1 MALAV
6 FAPVVPGSQTPF
18 GPGSGLPAGASTT
31 APAQRG
37 GTADDS
43 THEAGAEDS
52 RFDRAL
58 PPRDPARP
66 PGAVPDRAAPLPEV
80 RASGAGQ
87 QRVTPTVT
95 RGRDLPA
102 IDANATERAGDRT
115 EDTQTFDNPDGTRTL
130 RLHTGQAN
138 VRQPDGSWQP
148 VDLAL
153 TPDGDRVRPRTT
165 PVEVSFSTSARA
177 RDLVR
182 VAFDADHHLTYGM
195 RDAVDARGEVSGG
208 AITYRAVRPATD
220 LRLTATR
227 TGLKEDLVLASTAAP
242 TSYSFA
248 LSTRALQPR
257 LGAAGDVELVDGDK
271 IVAVIPAGF
280 MDDAAGVRSTGV
292 RYALDRSG
300 DEWTLRVDLD
310 QDWLRAPE
318 RVFPVTVDPSAG
330 TYNTDLDDTYVRS
343 NQAGQPS
350 AIALEV
356 GRVQGQPASRAY
368 LHFSGAQNKLR
379 NMFVLGAS
387 LAVDNIYSP
396 NCTPRPVT
404 VFEVTQP
411 WGGTMSWPGAP
422 VGQAL
427 SSKSFAHGGPAGSA
441 CAAPA
446 WEGLPLDAWLM
457 TRWTHGAAL
466 GHGLS
471 LRASDETDV
480 NGKRFAS
487 ANSNNNNSPYLD
499 VRYSPEGA
507 SFDVSGVTLPTN
519 SRAGSLQATAVN
531 LGSSTW
537 TPGGGT
543 RFGYIVKQGDTFV
556 RTPTFAPPHDVGP
569 MGTAAF
575 DVPIDPLAPGDYQLY
590 LTMFTPAGQDF
601 FVAHGVPYGRV
612 DLTVH
617 NTPPTS
623 NYQQPGSGA
632 VVESVTPTLFAEG
645 VDDDNWP
652 ARGLTYKFLVC
663 TDEALTTGCQES
675 GWTAQS
681 WTPAPLRWAET
692 YYWAVKVY
700 DTVDPTPGWVGPLVL
715 TTRVPQP
722 QITSHL
728 AGDPDGALAPG
739 LDPNIGNYSTA
750 VTDAAVAT
758 AGPDLTI
765 TRTYNS
771 LDPRRDTAF
780 GVGWASRLDMR
791 LEQDAD
797 RSGNVVVT
805 YPSGRQVRFGRNSDG
820 TFGSPLGD
828 STELVHDTASGF
840 YALRD
845 STGGQWRFDV
855 LGRLRAIV
863 DPAGL
868 VEDLHYDTN
877 DHVTTITSGVSR
889 RELTMTW
896 VGGHVTTVTT
906 QPPAAGASPL
916 VWTYEYVGD
925 RLTKACVPG
934 VGPNCTT
941 YEHTSASHYPSSVLD
956 DEPRTYWRLGE
967 TDGDTFANATA
978 RRPGEHAATPHGVIL
993 GTDGALGGTT
1003 DKAATFDGNS
1013 SYVTLPDD
1021 LTKGTMSL
1029 AVELWFKTTAHG
1041 TLISYADQP
1050 FPTGTPTRS
1059 TPILYVGT
1067 DGLLYGG
1074 FSLRDSGGPR
1084 QVVSSQQVA
1093 DGQWHHAVLSAAI
1106 DTQVLYLDGRDI
1118 GTLAGLV
1125 DPKQQ
1130 GKLTLGAG
1138 VAKDWPATNGGNFH
1152 FNGSLDEVA
1161 LYGRPLGAL
1170 AARQHFDAR
1179 ASIDV
1184 LTAITLPQDAR
1195 QFARVTYDDVNDR
1208 VKTLVDH
1215 HGRTWSTD
1223 TPVVLDSTR
1232 TAVLRG
1238 PANHG
1243 DWTHTFD
1250 VDNGGRQTGRLHRG
1264 AWRKYEYNTAGFR
1277 SAVVDEGNRRTEETT
1292 DERGNVLSRRT
1303 CRAPGSCN
1311 TTYFTYV
1318 RSTDPLDPRRDKVE
1332 STSDARS
1339 SGPEDTAFRVTFAY
1353 DEDGRPTRITRPR
1366 PDGVATAP
1374 VETRTYS
1381 TGTEPSADGRTVPA
1395 GLLLRSTGARNQVT
1409 AYAYLANGD
1418 LAEVTG
1424 PTGLRVRYTY
1434 DALGRRTSVTKAN
1447 AGGVAFG
1454 TTTYEYTPRSQLA
1467 KTTEPTITN
1476 PVTGAKHAKV
1486 TSYEYDGNGN
1496 LVKTAVADALPAAQG
1511 GDAARST
1518 TTAYDEHDRLVST
1531 RFPDGGEEKRAYLDN
1546 GLTQVVTDVNG
1557 TAWASQFDERGLLL
1571 SRTTTG
1577 AGVDPEDPGA
1587 AGLLVESHVY
1597 DPSGLLQTSY
1607 DAAGRRTEY
1616 RYYDDGLPASVVRKG
1631 YTRPD
1636 GSVGDVTLE
1645 ERFYDPAG
1653 NLTQLVAAGGRKTVQ
1668 TFDAAGFVTTAT
1680 VDPEGLKRS
1689 TTYRRDADGNP
1700 VRVEYR
1706 GAADPNRVE
1715 TSAYDYDPAGLVT
1728 REDAF
1733 LDATTAF
1740 STHYDRDER
1749 GLVLATTDRRQIT
1762 TSYAYDANGMPVS
1775 TTYPPTEAWVAGT
1788 RTAGF
1793 ARTEVVGR
1801 NAFGE
1806 PTHSK
1811 DGSGAVTTFERDLM
1825 GLATTTTVPDYTPPD
1840 GTPIR
1845 AAARSEY
1852 DHAGRLIR
1860 MTDPLDRVTSYEY
1873 DPYGRVLSVTL
1884 PQVGTVPSV
1893 ERTTYDRVGQVLS
1906 QTDPAGGQTRSTYD
1920 ELGRQVTSTQVDRSS
1935 GTTLYYTTT
1944 IRHDLA
1950 GNPVAV
1956 TNPVQA
1962 TETAAFDATG
1972 AVLSKT
1978 DPTNRTVGYGYD
1990 NAGRLATATDT
2001 AGVVTV
2007 HTYDLLGRKTR
2018 SAQLVGGVEQRATSF
2033 RHDAAGNLVEETT
2046 PQGRV
2051 RGFVHD
2057 ELNRVVRQVERVDA
2071 TRSITTSTGY
2081 DKVGNRS
2088 RFVDGNGNATDY
2100 THTPFGAPESVV
2112 EPPTT
2117 AHPNPADRTWT
2128 TVYDAAGQA
2137 VRLVKP
2143 GGVTVEREYD
2153 AQGRVTVERGVGA
2166 EAVTTDRT
2174 FTYDLANRV
2183 IRAGSPS
2190 GDSGYRYDERGNLVQ
2205 SFGAAGSATYTYNGD
2220 NTVATRED
2228 ASGKAA
2234 FGYDKA
2240 GRLASTVD
2248 ALSGRTVDHRYD
2260 AAGRLALVSDRS
2272 VSSWTSRQLAYDA
2285 LGRPATDQVLQYV
2298 DSGLPPRVLIGTRY
2312 GHDLDD
2318 KLVSKTVTDT
2328 STEESNEYGYDGAGR
2343 LTSWK
2348 DDTGTTTPYRW
2359 DDAGNRT
2366 GVGAAT
2372 FSYDQR
2378 NRLQSGEGKTYSYS
2392 ARGTL
2397 ASTVVDGQSKAS
2409 AFDAFDRLV
2418 SDGAVRYA
2426 YDSLD
2431 RVVGKGSARFQYA
2444 GLSNEAVADGTRLVS
2459 RLPDGRP
2466 FSDKQAS
2473 ATTKGKMLFTDR
2485 HGDVIGRYL
2494 GASVDGLRAFDPFGE
2509 VTRSSGD
2516 TSSLG
2521 YQGDW
2526 TDGDTGA
2533 VNMTARW
2540 YSPGTGSFLSR
2551 DDWTIP
2557 PAPSSAANRYQY
2569 GNNDPVDN
2577 ADPSGHCPPCLA
2589 AIIAAAGGI
2598 TAGEA
2603 ITGAGVLV
2611 GGAVAVHLADQAVDN
2626 IDSMSRTGTS
2636 TTTMPRTGSPSRP
2649 MRVDCAR
2656 GARCYDTV
2664 GGPRPPGTSNP
2675 PGSTTGRP
2683 PAPRPPAPPP
2693 PPPWVTN
2700 ALIPLARAAAGEM
2713 ARQVLDP
2720 TVPVNPA
2727 FDKIRRRIDEVVDEN
2742 TVITKDG
2749 FTHVADATQASTTYD
2764 EREDEKKCLNGDMPS
2779 TIWYGPLVDG
2789 HASGA
2794 VACLTGLRGAK
2805 RTNLPD
2811 PPGFSCENP
2820 LATARGHLIAN
2831 CLGGEDILVNL
2842 VAINQDATNNSQ
2854 MWHGVEK
2861 QVANRLEELD
2871 ETIYYQVIP
2880 NFPEDPATVEK
2891 FGKGVPESISIHSV
2905 GNKGFACKVVIH
2917 NVAAKPAD
2925 FTGCRQGVVEVP

>member
-1 MALAV
+1 MLAV
-6 FAPVVPGSQTPF
+6 VAPVVPGSQTPF
-18 GPGSGLPAGASTT
+18 GPGRGLPPGASTT
-31 APAQRG
+31 APEQRG

-43 THEAGAEDS
+43 THDASAQDS
-52 RFDRAL
+52 RFGREL
-58 PPRDPARP
+58 PPRDQARP
-66 PGAVPDRAAPLPEV
+66 AGAVPDQAAPLPEV
-80 RASGAGQ
+80 RAFTAGQ
-87 QRVTPTVT
+87 QRVTPAVT
-95 RGRDLPA
+95 GARDVPA
-102 IDANATERAGDRT
+102 IDANAVERTGDRT
-115 EDTQTFDNPDGTRTL
+115 EDSQTFDNPDGTRTL

-138 VRQPDGSWQP
+138 VRQADGSWQP
-148 VDLAL
+148 VDLTLA
-153 TPDGDRVRPRTT
+153 PDGDRVRPGTT
-165 PVEVSFSTSARA
+165 PVEVSFATSAQA

-182 VAFDADHHLTYGM
+182 VEFDADHHLTYGL
-195 RDAVDARGEVSGG
+195 RDAAASRGEVSGS
-208 AITYRAVRPATD
+208 AITYRAVLPATD

-227 TGLKEDLVLASTAAP
+227 TGLKEDLVLASAAAP
-242 TSYSFA
+242 TSYSFT

-257 LGAAGDVELVDGDK
+257 LGAAGDVELVDGDEV
-271 IVAVIPAGF
+271 VAVIPAGF

-300 DEWTLRVDLD
+300 DAWTLRVDLD
-310 QDWLRAPE
+310 QAWLRAPE

-330 TYNTDLDDTYVRS
+330 RFTTDLDDTYVRS
-343 NQAGQPS
+343 NQASRPS
-350 AIALEV
+350 AIDLEV

-368 LHFSGAQNKLR
+368 LRFGAAQNSLR
-379 NMFVLGAS
+379 NTFVLSAS

-396 NCTPRPVT
+396 NCTPRSVT

-411 WGGTMSWPGAP
+411 WNGTTPWPGAA

-441 CAAPA
+441 CAAPG

-466 GHGLS
+466 AHGLS

-487 ANSNNNNSPYLD
+487 ANSANPPYLD

-507 SFDVSGVTLPTN
+507 SFEVSGVTLPTN

-543 RFGYIVKQGDTFV
+543 RFGYIVKQGDTFI
-556 RTPTFAPPHDVGP
+556 RTPTFAPPHDVPP
-569 MGTAAF
+569 MGSAAF

-590 LTMFTPAGQDF
+590 LTMFTPGGHDY

-617 NTPPTS
+617 NTPPSS
-623 NYQQPGSGA
+623 NYQQPGSGS

-663 TDEALTTGCQES
+663 TDEALTAGCQES

-681 WTPAPLRWAET
+681 WTPEPLKWAET
-692 YYWAVKVY
+692 YFWAVKVY
-700 DTVDPTPGWVGPLVL
+700 DTVDATPFWIGPLVL

-728 AGDPDGALAPG
+728 AGNPDGALAPG
-739 LDPNIGNYSTA
+739 LDPNIGNYSTT

-791 LEQDAD
+791 LEQDDD

-805 YPSGRQVRFGRNSDG
+805 YPSGRQIRFGRNSDG

-828 STELVHDTASGF
+828 SAELVHDTASG
-840 YALRD
+840 YYTLRD

-868 VEDLHYDTN
+868 VEDLHYDAN
-877 DHVTTITSGVSR
+877 DHVTRIASAVSG

-896 VGGHVTTVTT
+896 VGGHVTAVTT
-906 QPPAAGASPL
+906 QPPATGAAPL

-941 YEHTSASHYPSSVLD
+941 YGHTAASHYPSSVLD
-956 DEPRTYWRLGE
+956 DKPRTYWRLGE
-967 TDGDTFANATA
+967 TEGDTFANATA

-993 GTDGALGGTT
+993 GTGGALGGTG
-1003 DKAATFDGNS
+1003 DAAASFDGNS

-1050 FPTGTPTRS
+1050 FPSGTPTRS

-1074 FSLRDSGGPR
+1074 FSLRDTGGPR
-1084 QVVSSQQVA
+1084 QVVSTRPVA

-1106 DTQVLYLDGRDI
+1106 DTQVLYLDGRAE
-1118 GTLAGLV
+1118 GTLSGLV

-1138 VAKDWPATNGGNFH
+1138 VAKDWPATNGANFH
-1152 FNGSLDEVA
+1152 FDGSIDEVA

-1184 LTAITLPQDAR
+1184 LTSITLPQDDR
-1195 QFARVTYDDVNDR
+1195 QFARITYDDVNDR

-1223 TPVVLDSTR
+1223 TPVVLDATR

-1264 AWRKYEYNTAGFR
+1264 VWRKYEYNTAGFR
-1277 SAVVDEGNRRTEETT
+1277 SAVVDESDRRTEETT
-1292 DERGNVLSRRT
+1292 DERGNVLSRKT

-1339 SGPEDTAFRVTFAY
+1339 SGPEDTTYRMTFAY
-1353 DEDGRPTRITRPR
+1353 DEDGRPTRTTRPK
-1366 PDGVATAP
+1366 PEGAATAP
-1374 VETRTYS
+1374 VETHTYS
-1381 TGTEPSADGRTVPA
+1381 TGVEPSADGRTVPA
-1395 GLLLRSTGARNQVT
+1395 GLLLTSTGARNQVT
-1409 AYAYLANGD
+1409 SYSYFANGD
-1418 LAEVTG
+1418 LAQVTG
-1424 PTGLRVRYTY
+1424 PTGLRVRHTY
-1434 DALGRRTSVTKAN
+1434 DALGRRTAITRAN

-1467 KTTEPTITN
+1467 KTTEPTTTN

-1496 LVKTAVADALPAAQG
+1496 LVKTVVADALPVDQG
-1511 GDAARST
+1511 GAAARST
-1518 TTAYDEHDRLVST
+1518 TMAYDAHDRLVST
-1531 RFPDGGEEKRAYLDN
+1531 RFPDGGEETRAYLDH

-1577 AGVDPEDPGA
+1577 AGVDPEDPA
-1587 AGLLVESHVY
+1587 ATGLLVESHVY
-1597 DPSGLLQTSY
+1597 DPSGLRQTSY

-1616 RYYDDGLPASVVRKG
+1616 RYYDDGLPASVVRKDHS
-1631 YTRPD
+1631 RPD
-1636 GSVGDVTLE
+1636 GSVVDVTLE

-1653 NLTQLVAAGGRKTVQ
+1653 NLTQVVGAGGRKTVQ
-1668 TFDAAGFVTTAT
+1668 AFDAAGFVTTAT
-1680 VDPEGLKRS
+1680 VDPEGLQRS

-1700 VRVEYR
+1700 VRVESR

-1715 TSAYDYDPAGLVT
+1715 VAAYEYDAAGLVT
-1728 REDAF
+1728 REDAV
-1733 LDATTAF
+1733 LDATTTF

-1749 GLVLATTDRRQIT
+1749 GLVLAATDRRQIT
-1762 TSYAYDANGMPVS
+1762 TSYDYDPNGLPV
-1775 TTYPPTEAWVAGT
+1775 TTTHPPTEVWVAGV
-1788 RTAGF
+1788 RTTGF

-1806 PTHSK
+1806 PTHVK
-1811 DGSGAVTTFERDLM
+1811 DGNGGVTTYDRDLM
-1825 GLATTTTVPDYTPPD
+1825 GRATTTTVPEYTPPG
-1840 GTPIR
+1840 GTPVR

-1852 DHAGRLIR
+1852 DHAGRLTR

-1873 DPYGRVLSVTL
+1873 DPYGRVLAVTL
-1884 PQVGTVPSV
+1884 PQVGTAPSV

-1906 QTDPAGGQTRSTYD
+1906 RTDPAGGQTRFTYD
-1920 ELGRQVTSTQVDRSS
+1920 DLGRQVTSTQVDRSS
-1935 GTTLYYTTT
+1935 GTALYYTTT
-1944 IRHDLA
+1944 VRYDPA

-1956 TNPVQA
+1956 TNPLQS
-1962 TETAAFDATG
+1962 TETAAFDAIG
-1972 AVLSKT
+1972 AVLSRT
-1978 DPTNRTVGYGYD
+1978 DATNRTVGYGYD

-2018 SAQLVGGVEQRATSF
+2018 SAQLVDGVERRATGF
-2033 RHDAAGNLVEETT
+2033 RYDAADNLVEETT

-2071 TRSITTSTGY
+2071 TKAITTATGY

-2100 THTPFGAPESVV
+2100 THTPFGAAESVV
-2112 EPPTT
+2112 EPPTA
-2117 AHPNPADRTWT
+2117 AHPAPADRTWT

-2153 AQGRVTVERGVGA
+2153 AQGRVTVERGAGA
-2166 EAVTTDRT
+2166 EAATADRT
-2174 FTYDLANRV
+2174 FAYDLAGRLVRV
-2183 IRAGSPS
+2183 GSPS

-2205 SFGAAGSATYTYNGD
+2205 SFGAAGNATYTYNGD
-2220 NTVATRED
+2220 NTVLTRED
-2228 ASGKAA
+2228 ASGKAT
-2234 FGYDKA
+2234 FGYDRA
-2240 GRLASTVD
+2240 GRQASTVD

-2285 LGRPATDQVLQYV
+2285 LGRPSSDQVLQYV
-2298 DSGLPPRVLIGTRY
+2298 DSGLPPRVLLGAEY
-2312 GHDLDD
+2312 DHDLDD
-2318 KLVSKTVTDT
+2318 KLVAKSVTDT
-2328 STEESNEYGYDGAGR
+2328 STEETNEYGYDGAGR

-2348 DDTGTTTPYRW
+2348 DHTGTTTQYRW

-2366 GVGAAT
+2366 GVGVET
-2372 FSYDQR
+2372 FTYDQR
-2378 NRLQSGEGKTYSYS
+2378 NRLQSGEGATYSYS

-2397 ASTVVDGQSKAS
+2397 ASTVAAGQSKAS

-2418 SDGAVRYA
+2418 ANGAAQYA

-2431 RVVGKGSARFQYA
+2431 RVVTRGSARFQYA
-2444 GLSNEAVADGTRLVS
+2444 GLSNEAVADGTRLIS

-2466 FSDKQAS
+2466 LSDKQAS

-2494 GASVDGLRAFDPFGE
+2494 GASVDGLRGFDPFGE
-2509 VTRSSGD
+2509 VTRSSGE

-2551 DDWTIP
+2551 DDWDIP
-2557 PAPSSAANRYQY
+2557 PSPSSAANRYQY
-2569 GNNDPVDN
+2569 GNNDPVGN

-2589 AIIAAAGGI
+2589 AAIIAAAGGI
-2598 TAGEA
+2598 TAGQA
-2603 ITGAGVLV
+2603 ATGAAVLV
-2611 GGAVAVHLADQAVDN
+2611 GGALVIHAAEQAVDN

-2636 TTTMPRTGSPSRP
+2636 TTTSPRTGSPGRP
-2649 MRVDCAR
+2649 MRLDCAR

-2664 GGPRPPGTSNP
+2664 GGPRPPGTSAP
-2675 PGSTTGRP
+2675 TIPRS
-2683 PAPRPPAPPP
+2683 PAPIVRPPAPPP
-2693 PPPWVTN
+2693 PPPWVVN
-2700 ALIPLARAAAGEM
+2700 ALVPLARAAAGEL
-2713 ARQVLDP
+2713 ARQDLDP
-2720 TVPVNPA
+2720 TIELHPTFGATNQI
-2727 FDKIRRRIDEVVDEN
+2727 DKAIDEN

-2749 FTHVADATQASTTYD
+2749 FTHSVDTPDITKSRKDTD
-2764 EREDEKKCLNGDMPS
+2764 EEKGCLDGELKS
-2779 TIWYGPLVDG
+2779 SVVWYGPLQNN
-2789 HASGA
+2789 HATGV
-2794 VACLTGLRGAK
+2794 VACLTKFRGAAT
-2805 RTNLPD
+2805 REAYPELTGYD
-2811 PPGFSCENP
+2811 SECE
-2820 LATARGHLIAN
+2820 LAKAHGHLLAH
-2831 CLGGEDILVNL
+2831 CLGGLDIRENFVP
-2842 VAINQDATNNSQ
+2842 INQNSANVSQ

-2861 QVANRLEELD
+2861 QIKKALEKD

-2880 NFPEDPATVEK
+2880 HFPEDPAMIEHYGV
-2891 FGKGVPESISIHSV
+2891 GVPDYIDIYAK
-2905 GNKGFACKVVIH
+2905 GNKGFECAAKVH
-2917 NVAAKPAD
+2917 NVTTKIPSYK
-2925 FTGCRQGVVEVP
+2925 GCRQ